1 MTIQELLMFEG
12 FALLT
17 VVPIALAFRQCG
29 RSLLWSL
36 ALFIPYIGIFI
47 CLYMLA
53 YGHWPKAPRSNPGYT
68 TGYVAVVGSV
78 ASLLFRELLLAVLF
92 PVILPAWILVKRAG
106 FSGWHVI
113 WCFVP
118 ILNVVFVWVFGFV
131 RWPAIQEQPNT
142 TVERDAPQAAR
153 PSL

>member
-1 MTIQELLMFEG
+1 MTAHEILMFEG
-12 FALLT
+12 FALIT

-36 ALFIPYIGIFI
+36 ALFIPYVGIFI

-53 YGHWPKAPRSNPGYT
+53 YGRWPKAPHSNPGHS
-68 TGYVAVVGSV
+68 TGYVSVVGSI
-78 ASLLFRELLLAVLF
+78 AALLFRELLLAVLF
-92 PVILPAWILVKRAG
+92 AVILPAWVLIKRAG

-118 ILNVVFVWVFGFV
+118 ILNVVFIWVFGFL
-131 RWPAIQEQPNT
+131 RWPAIQEQHNS
-142 TVERDAPQAAR
+142 TVESDAKQAER